1 MNNLLKEYAM
11 KKWSLIA
18 VVGMMVTV
26 MAAMTVSARTYEGV
40 EVPEV
45 VETENSILLLN
56 GTGERVVFDKQLY
69 VAGLY
74 LQAPET
80 DWQEVVEADAPMAIQ
95 MQVTNAV
102 VASSDMTM
110 NAINSGFRSNMPGG
124 DISSI
129 KDKVE
134 AFKACFSDFV
144 YNDDKF
150 LIEYIPDVG
159 TTVYK
164 NGEKKDTI
172 PGYEFKKA
180 AFSIWIGKKPA
191 QKSMRAGMLAGD
203 VSEQAL
209 ALKEKKEAQRAKAA
223 ELAEKKKAAELA
235 EKRAAEKRAEE
246 KAAKA
251 EAARKE
257 RMAEKKAEQARLK
270 KRFVSENIYFPL
282 GENQLA
288 GPALKKVAEKVEWMK
303 ANPDVTVI
311 IEGHSDSRGPSDLNK
326 KLAEKRARQVKA
338 HMVEAGIAAERMEV
352 VSYGEDRPAVK
363 GENPEA
369 WSKNRRVHFRIVE

>member
-1 MNNLLKEYAM
+1 MRKGI
-11 KKWSLIA
+11 LIA
-18 VVGMMVTV
+18 AVGMMVTV
-26 MAAMTVSARTYEGV
+26 MAVMTVSAREYEGV

-45 VETENSILLLN
+45 VETEDSVLLLN
-56 GTGERVVFDKQLY
+56 GTGSRVVFDKMLY

-74 LQAPET
+74 LQEQET
-80 DWQEVVEADAPMAIQ
+80 DWQAVVEADAPMAIL
-95 MQVTNAV
+95 MHVTNAV
-102 VASSDMTM
+102 VASSDMVI
-110 NAINSGFRSNMPGG
+110 NAINSGFRSNMPSG

-129 KDKVE
+129 KDEVE

-191 QKSMRAGMLAGD
+191 QKSMKAGMLAGE
-203 VSEQAL
+203 VSDKAL
-209 ALKEKKEAQRAKAA
+209 ALKKEKEAERAKAA
-223 ELAEKKKAAELA
+223 ELAKKKKEAELA
-235 EKRAAEKRAEE
+235 KKRAAEKRAAE

-257 RMAEKKAEQARLK
+257 QMAEKKAEQARLK
-270 KRFVSENIYFPL
+270 KRFVSEDIYFPL

-288 GPALKKVAEKVEWMK
+288 GPGLKKVAEKAEWMK
-303 ANPDVTVI
+303 ANPDVKVI
-311 IEGHSDSRGPSDLNK
+311 IEGHSDSRGPADLNK
-326 KLAEKRARQVKA
+326 RLAEQRARQVKA
-338 HMVEAGIAAERMEV
+338 QMVEAGIAGERMEV
-352 VSYGEDRPAVK
+352 VSYGEERPAVK
-363 GENPEA
+363 GDNPEA

>member
-1 MNNLLKEYAM
+1 M
-11 KKWSLIA
+11 KKCVLIA
-18 VVGMMVTV
+18 AIGMMVTV
-26 MAAMTVSARTYEGV
+26 MAAMTVSAREYKGV

-45 VETENSILLLN
+45 VETENGILLLN
-56 GTGERVVFDKQLY
+56 GTGKRDVFDKKLY

-95 MQVTNAV
+95 LHVTDAM
-102 VASSDMTM
+102 VASSDMVI
-110 NAINSGFRSNMPGG
+110 NAINSGFRSNMPRG
-124 DISSI
+124 DISPI
-129 KDKVE
+129 KDKAE

-203 VSEQAL
+203 VSEKAL
-209 ALKEKKEAQRAKAA
+209 ALKKEKEAERAKEA
-223 ELAEKKKAAELA
+223 ELAEKKKEAELA
-235 EKRAAEKRAEE
+235 EKREAEKRAEE

-257 RMAEKKAEQARLK
+257 RKAEEARLK
-270 KRFVSENIYFPL
+270 KRFVSEDVYFPL

-288 GPALKKVAEKVEWMK
+288 GPALKKLAEKVKWMK
-303 ANPDVTVI
+303 ANPDVKVI
-311 IEGHSDSRGPSDLNK
+311 IEGHSDSRGPSDLNE

-338 HMVEAGIAAERMEV
+338 HMVKAGIAEERMEV

-363 GENPEA
+363 GDNAEA
-369 WSKNRRVHFRIVE
+369 WSKNRRVHFRIVQ